1 MNDKLIQF
9 EVLCADT
16 IVVLRR
22 LKLKKQLF
30 VEGWHGS
37 RGLLAG
43 ILNLMHIISFAAAA
57 DQSFLIQVIIVAAG
71 FFGRWLLSEL
81 ELATLR
87 LFLTHYLKMLVV
99 KYEWLRKQH
108 PERCD
113 DYDCKHDLVNSFLV
127 RYQCLLRRVQS
138 TIVKKQTHHH
148 ADDGWRA
155 SGIV

>member
-1 MNDKLIQF
+1 MNDKLVQF

-22 LKLKKQLF
+22 LKLKEQLF

-43 ILNLMHIISFAAAA
+43 ILNLVHIISFAAA
-57 DQSFLIQVIIVAAG
+57 DQSFLIQVIIFAAG

-81 ELATLR
+81 ELAALR

-99 KYEWLRKQH
+99 KYEWLRK
-108 PERCD
+108 
-113 DYDCKHDLVNSFLV
+113 
-127 RYQCLLRRVQS
+127 
-138 TIVKKQTHHH
+138 
-148 ADDGWRA
+148 
-155 SGIV
+155 